1 MNNLILYTIISA
13 AIALAVG
20 VLIGRLIS
28 GQANKKVKEQAEKEA
43 KAILDDAAKQAE
55 NLKKDKLL
63 EAKEQILQLRAAHDK
78 DVIEKNKN
86 IAITESRVKQK
97 EQSLSQKTEA
107 LQRKENEIEN
117 VKEVLNR
124 QLELV
129 NLKKQEL
136 EKSQEENIQRLEKL
150 AGLTAVEA
158 KTELI
163 EQLKETAKS
172 EAMAYVKEIMD

>member
-1 MNNLILYTIISA
+1 MNDLILYTIISG
-13 AIALAVG
+13 AISLAVG
-20 VLIGRLIS
+20 VLVGRLIS
-28 GQANKKVKEQAEKEA
+28 NKSHQKERQQAEQEA
-43 KAILDDAAKQAE
+43 KIIIEDAKKQGE

-63 EAKEQILQLRAAHDK
+63 EAKEQILQLRSTHDK
-78 DVIEKNKN
+78 DIIEKNKN